1 MMKDTREFLG
11 AEECKK
17 LQGSESI
24 KKKQAIEFVKEV
36 IIESEQIKIRVARVK
51 AKLGVGG

>member
-1 MMKDTREFLG
+1 MKDTREFLG

-17 LQGSESI
+17 LQGSENI